1 MFPACANRHAR
12 SEPGMRSVATMAY
25 GMPARRPTS
34 VTTAPW
40 NVSCRVARGSI
51 RRAPSRHVRAA
62 STRAGCRGQ
71 PPAVCALAGGLCH
84 AVAQHEP
91 KRARGIPRREAR
103 GGREQRRRRTRAAH
117 GAGLVSLRTRRR
129 GVLRHRPYV
138 AEARADQEGRTGES
152 LRADRDGALRVRHRR
167 GAGDGRR
174 ARLRAGHSGGGP
186 SLPGRARGR
195 DVPRHDRRAARR
207 RGRGAGRGPARA
219 LADRRLPQDDE
230 VAMHADVV
238 RALAAL
244 TTGIYV
250 LTVRDGDRRHGMSSS
265 WVTQVSGD
273 PPLVLAS
280 VDRRH
285 FTHDIL
291 ARTRRFALNV
301 VGKRGR
307 QLEDYFFSAAS
318 HRPDNLDQ
326 VAWDDSPDGLP
337 LLRDAMLS
345 LECLVQQSVE
355 AGDHTLFVAR
365 VERVT
370 VRADDRPLT
379 SQDLDYIYVGEVV
392 RRPR

>member
-1 MFPACANRHAR
+1 M
-12 SEPGMRSVATMAY
+12 EP
-25 GMPARRPTS
+25 P
-34 VTTAPW
+34 
-40 NVSCRVARGSI
+40 
-51 RRAPSRHVRAA
+51 
-62 STRAGCRGQ
+62 
-71 PPAVCALAGGLCH
+71 LA
-84 AVAQHEP
+84 
-91 KRARGIPRREAR
+91 
-103 GGREQRRRRTRAAH
+103 
-117 GAGLVSLRTRRR
+117 
-129 GVLRHRPYV
+129 
-138 AEARADQEGRTGES
+138 
-152 LRADRDGALRVRHRR
+152 
-167 GAGDGRR
+167 
-174 ARLRAGHSGGGP
+174 
-186 SLPGRARGR
+186 
-195 DVPRHDRRAARR
+195 
-207 RGRGAGRGPARA
+207 
-219 LADRRLPQDDE
+219 
-230 VAMHADVV
+230 

-265 WVTQVSGD
+265 WVVQVSGD

-307 QLEDYFFSAAS
+307 QLEDYFLSAAS

-365 VERVT
+365 VDRVT